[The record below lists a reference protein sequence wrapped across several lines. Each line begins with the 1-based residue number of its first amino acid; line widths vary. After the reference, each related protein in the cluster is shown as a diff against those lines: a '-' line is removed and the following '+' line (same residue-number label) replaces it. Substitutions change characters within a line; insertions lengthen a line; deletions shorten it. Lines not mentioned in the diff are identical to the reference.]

1 MGPALTVGLTIG
13 FIILSFVV
21 AAALSNR
28 VNQSTHPSEEMLEN
42 HIKAK
47 AVVQQIAQTGTW
59 INNNP
64 QVAFV
69 LEVHPPS
76 DPSYQVETNKVV
88 QVIDVPQIQPGK
100 EIDVL
105 IDPDDNQK
113 VTLALR

>member
-1 MGPALTVGLTIG
+1 MGPALTVVLTIG

-42 HIKAK
+42 HIKGK
-47 AVVQQIAQTGTW
+47 AIVQKIDQTGTW
-59 INNNP
+59 VNNNP

-76 DPSYQVETNKVV
+76 DPPYQLETNKVV
-88 QVIDVPQIQPGK
+88 QIIDVPQIQPGK
-100 EIDVL
+100 EINVL
-105 IDPDDNQK
+105 IDPDNNEK
-113 VTLALR
+113 ITLALR